1 MAGPVDNYF
10 SFASTST
17 QPQCRFDT
25 EQERALRMAGVFGRL
40 PPYPMNGLNYPS
52 PNFDYY
58 SPEAHGQMF
67 GPPRKQR
74 RERTTFTKNQLE
86 ILEELFAKTR
96 YPDIFMR
103 EEVAIKINL
112 PESRVQ
118 VWFKN
123 RRAKLRQLSKGQ
135 SKQSPKPVKRKSPS
149 PEAEQHKPA
158 TPPQSHYVNS
168 NPWQQPPVDMRMPMG
183 RSNYQPPN
191 MMNSMMGNMMNAGC
205 AIGSSGPRLLPPP
218 PPSAYHHSSQ
228 EYPYMAN
235 NPGQVPAS
243 TIAGNPNIQGNFYT
257 SSMM

>member
-1 MAGPVDNYF
+1 MVGPHY
-10 SFASTST
+10 
-17 QPQCRFDT
+17 QCRFES
-25 EQERALRMAGVFGRL
+25 EQERAFRMAGMFGRL

-52 PNFDYY
+52 PNFDYFTA
-58 SPEAHGQMF
+58 EAHGQMF

-123 RRAKLRQLSKGQ
+123 RRAKLRQLNKGQ
-135 SKQSPKPVKRKSPS
+135 SKSSPKPTKRKTPS
-149 PEAEQHKPA
+149 PEPQHSK
-158 TPPQSHYVNS
+158 TPSPPVTNHYPNS
-168 NPWQQPPVDMRMPMG
+168 NPWQQQAVDMRMPMP

-191 MMNSMMGNMMNAGC
+191 MMNGMMGNVMNGAC
-205 AIGSSGPRLLPPP
+205 AVGGSAPRFIPPHP
-218 PPSAYHHSSQ
+218 PPSAYHHPPQ
-228 EYPYMAN
+228 DYPYMGN
-235 NPGQVPAS
+235 NNGVS
-243 TIAGNPNIQGNFYT
+243 VNNNMVGNPNGPPNYY
-257 SSMM
+257 SSAML